1 MISRDHY
8 AHPVDIS
15 IMEKIFSA
23 HVSASLAETVIDND
37 LDAVYDYTLENSYAC
52 LPRNDPAWS
61 YIEEGYELFGGSP
74 IHAVYLTREYEYDVV
89 CKGYNH
95 PVVLVPYTLL
105 RRADQEIIRARMLS
119 TAATIAMEHH
129 RLEFM
134 LWLLETMG
142 GSIPLPVIPD
152 MFRGS
157 LYEWYRCRRYTTDR
171 AVYLATGELSLA
183 LRNILYGEIPFEM
196 LNSFAF
202 DGKND
207 TFLAQVRELEAAG
220 GLSGAASKLIGI
232 FQKESWLTSRYRE
245 LITFSQGRKGGA
257 IHA

>member
-1 MISRDHY
+1 MINKNHY
-8 AHPVDIS
+8 AHPLDIS
-15 IMEKIFSA
+15 IIEKIFKT
-23 HVSASLAETVIDND
+23 HVSASLAETVIDNS

-52 LPRNDPAWS
+52 LPRDDLAWS
-61 YIEEGYELFGGSP
+61 YIEEGHELFGGSP
-74 IHAVYLTREYEYDVV
+74 IRAVYVMREYEYDVV

-95 PVVLVPYTLL
+95 PAILVPHTLL
-105 RRADQEIIRARMLS
+105 QQENREILRARMLS
-119 TAATIAMEHH
+119 AVAAAAMEHH
-129 RLEFM
+129 KLEFM

-152 MFRGS
+152 VFRGL

-171 AVYLATGELSLA
+171 AVYLATGKLSLA
-183 LRNILYGEIPFEM
+183 LQNILYGQIPFEM
-196 LNSFAF
+196 LNSFTF
-202 DGKND
+202 GGEND

-245 LITFSQGRKGGA
+245 LITFSREQEGGV